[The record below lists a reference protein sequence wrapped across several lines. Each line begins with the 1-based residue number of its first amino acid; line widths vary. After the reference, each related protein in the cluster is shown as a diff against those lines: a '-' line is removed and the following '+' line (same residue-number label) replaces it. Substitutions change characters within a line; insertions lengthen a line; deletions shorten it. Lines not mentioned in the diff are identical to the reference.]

1 MENIMNYK
9 NIANND
15 YEFLSE
21 AIDKAVGSGEAPLR
35 IPSLASEIC
44 EKYLKHIIS
53 EYCHP
58 ETNEEM
64 YIKEKILHSH
74 SLRNLLDYIENAG
87 FEVSDDTRDKIIKI
101 DGLYFNTR
109 YPSEDFHITTFKD
122 IKDSKDAM
130 DEAKKYVAEIETKIS
145 ESEK

>member
-1 MENIMNYK
+1 MENIVNYK

-15 YEFLSE
+15 HAFLSD
-21 AIDKAVGSGEAPLR
+21 AIDKAIECGNAPLR
-35 IPSLASEIC
+35 IPSLASEVC
-44 EKYLKHIIS
+44 EKFLKHIIN

-64 YIKEKILHSH
+64 YMKEKILHSH
-74 SLRNLLDYIENAG
+74 SLRNLLDYVENAG

-109 YPSEDFHITTFKD
+109 YPSEDFHLTTMKD
-122 IKDSKDAM
+122 IKDSKNAM
-130 DEAKKYVAEIETKIS
+130 DEAKRYVEEIEAKIA
-145 ESEK
+145 ETGK